1 MRSRLLVLVA
11 IFAGLLS
18 GSLESWQGVQGCT
31 CGPGRKCSMA
41 ARPRT
46 EAKPACHKPAAK
58 AAVPPCHA
66 ALGLTAE
73 EPDTTPERTVACEIL
88 AGCCQRHAKIR
99 AAERPSEAPAEPVW
113 LAGLTVAGP
122 VAAVSSP
129 NPLDRPQ
136 PPKRRPPRPFPFA

>member
-31 CGPGRKCSMA
+31 CGAGRKCSMA

-46 EAKPACHKPAAK
+46 AAKPACHKPAVK

-73 EPDTTPERTVACEIL
+73 EPTPPPHTACEL
-88 AGCCQRHAKIR
+88 VAGCCQRHAKIR
-99 AAERPSEAPAEPVW
+99 AAERPSEAPVEPVW
-113 LAGLTVAGP
+113 LAGLTVTGP
-122 VAAVSSP
+122 VATMSSP
-129 NPLDRPQ
+129 NPLDRAQ
-136 PPKRRPPRPFPFA
+136 PPQRRPPRPFPFA